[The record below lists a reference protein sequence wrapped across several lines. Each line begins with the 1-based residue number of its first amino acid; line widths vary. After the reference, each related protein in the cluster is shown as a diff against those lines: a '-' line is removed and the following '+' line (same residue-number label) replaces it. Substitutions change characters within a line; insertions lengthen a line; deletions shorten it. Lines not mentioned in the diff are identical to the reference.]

1 MSREALQI
9 PRAGEVQRRKWMWAG
24 VTSLPVSHCTLFS
37 VLVAKQ
43 QNASRPLA
51 EANNQNLIT
60 KAIWWLV
67 LTLSHLESSM
77 REFRSTWWPWC
88 CPSWFCKG
96 LPGWA
101 APWDVFAGRS
111 LWREGGDTLTF
122 PSTGMTVNPK
132 VQDCATN
139 CGGWL
144 QHHRSCGG
152 LWDWQEICNQED
164 SLPFH
169 RRPKCCFAG
178 GSQCILLLCFQTQV
192 PYFFPLFCLEKL
204 HQFPQEVRVT
214 RKLSHPNIV
223 KVVGASTR
231 GQADILHNLTSEV
244 LIVFPLY
251 QVVHDFCPFAA
262 LLCWILEESPRRT
275 RVPWEKWK
283 PFPRPS
289 PTLTLSSN
297 MSGIP

>member
-1 MSREALQI
+1 MSRETLQI

-60 KAIWWLV
+60 KAIRWLV

-77 REFRSTWWPWC
+77 RESRKTWWPWC

-101 APWDVFAGRS
+101 APWDAFAGRS

-164 SLPFH
+164 SVPFH

-192 PYFFPLFCLEKL
+192 PYFFLVFFLGKTAPISSGGAGDKEAVPPEHSEGSGSKYKGPGGYPPQPHKWGSHSLPALPGGA
-204 HQFPQEVRVT
+204 QF
-214 RKLSHPNIV
+214 LSICSDIILNF
-223 KVVGASTR
+223 R
-231 GQADILHNLTSEV
+231 GVSKTN
-244 LIVFPLY
+244 
-251 QVVHDFCPFAA
+251 
-262 LLCWILEESPRRT
+262 
-275 RVPWEKWK
+275 
-283 PFPRPS
+283 
-289 PTLTLSSN
+289 
-297 MSGIP
+297 